1 MVLHFRAPQGIQL
14 SAAITVGALVAFTI
28 GFRVLAYFSL
38 RYLHRP

>member
-1 MVLHFRAPQGIQL
+1 VD
-14 SAAITVGALVAFTI
+14 ALVAFTI